1 MDDDGLD
8 KRVVLDDDEV
18 VPLREDDSV
27 VTAVVD
33 VESDDLLAGTTN
45 IVISCSSDRSDAP
58 SEPGSTL
65 FDFDDIVIL
74 LLICVLMNIYLY
86 VHHR

>member
-45 IVISCSSDRSDAP
+45 IVISCSSDRDAP